1 MSVFENAAFDGH
13 EAVSFFTDEATG
25 LRAIIAVHS
34 TTLGPGAGGTRLW
47 TYPSSAE
54 ALTDVLRLS
63 RGMSFKNA
71 MADLPLGGGKAVI
84 LRPEGD
90 FDRTALFEA
99 YGRCVDAMGGS
110 YITAEDVGVSV
121 DDMRAVRRSTKFV
134 GGLPGDEDGSGDPSV
149 VTARGVFMGL
159 LATAKRALGSE
170 DLTGVTVAV
179 QGVGHVG
186 ASLCGHLHNA
196 GAKLI
201 VTDIDEGAVADMV
214 ARYGARAV
222 APDDIYD
229 QDADIFAPCALGAVI
244 NPKTIGRFNVK
255 AIAGAANNVL
265 ATEEMGEALKE
276 RGILFAPDY
285 VINGG
290 GIINV
295 ASEIA
300 GDYDAKWVE
309 TKLLQLRTTLEEIFT
324 RAADEGRPTNAIA
337 DQIAKDRIAAC
348 KRASERV

>member
-1 MSVFENAAFDGH
+1 
-13 EAVSFFTDEATG
+13 
-25 LRAIIAVHS
+25 
-34 TTLGPGAGGTRLW
+34 
-47 TYPSSAE
+47 
-54 ALTDVLRLS
+54 
-63 RGMSFKNA
+63 
-71 MADLPLGGGKAVI
+71 
-84 LRPEGD
+84 
-90 FDRTALFEA
+90 
-99 YGRCVDAMGGS
+99 
-110 YITAEDVGVSV
+110 
-121 DDMRAVRRSTKFV
+121 
-134 GGLPGDEDGSGDPSV
+134 